1 MICQHIGLQKFRLG
15 RWWRLRRLC
24 FDWKWCLRFYTRC
37 QGKVKWVLNLSMKVF
52 VRIRNWPQVGAATG
66 VPIRYYHYGQC
77 CWRAMCWREIVPAAS
92 KGNIA
97 FNDIVICTS
106 SVLQPHNKRA
116 KLPTSI
122 MNFGLGPTWVPR
134 CARLLWKPGALS
146 RRCWGIEPVA
156 GRGCRSLLIMVM
168 GLGFIRPDISW
179 YDLRFFARAR
189 HGERHFMSIK
199 LGSMGLSLHLS
210 QGKKHEVTTV
220 KSETPVFLYARDIYT
235 PCVSP
240 MNTHSKPIAIAR

>member
-210 QGKKHEVTTV
+210 QGKKTRSHHSEEWDTCLFVCQGHLHPMCFSHEY
-220 KSETPVFLYARDIYT
+220 P
-235 PCVSP
+235 
-240 MNTHSKPIAIAR
+240 